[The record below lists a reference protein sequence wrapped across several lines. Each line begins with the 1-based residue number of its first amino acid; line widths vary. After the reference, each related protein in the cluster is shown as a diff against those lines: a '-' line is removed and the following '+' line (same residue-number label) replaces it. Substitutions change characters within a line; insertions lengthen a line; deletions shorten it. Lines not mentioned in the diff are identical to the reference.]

1 MNPEPKKKKT
11 RGVKPWF
18 YAVSLL
24 VVAVL
29 SIIGTLFVSS
39 SSFGNMEETSALETE
54 GVLSVSDTP
63 QDNDFAVI
71 QEAFA
76 RLKESYYQEVDDET
90 LIEGAIAGMAEAVE
104 DPYTE
109 YLDDVESVTL
119 EEDITGSF
127 EGIGAEVMK
136 EGEYVKVVSPIPGSP
151 AEEAGLLP
159 NDLVMEVDGK
169 AIEGM
174 SLNEAVALIRGEKG
188 TDVVLTIDR
197 GGQTFEVAITRD
209 AIPVETVVYQLDE
222 THPEIGHIQI
232 TNFSLPTYDEL
243 VEAVTSLREQGAKA
257 FVFDVRGNPGGLL
270 NSAIELS
277 NVFVEEGKPLFQIQ
291 ERDNEPYVYHANDEL
306 YGDFKVTEP
315 SILLINEGS
324 ASASEILAAA
334 MNESADIPLLGM
346 PTFGKG
352 TMQNVEPIGDG
363 GELKITVGKWL
374 TPSGKWVNEEG
385 IVPTIEQE
393 LPSYVN
399 LLLINRSKTYQETDL
414 SVEVENIE
422 SILEA
427 LGYTPGT
434 VDGYFDEQTTK
445 AVSQF
450 QQEENLSVD
459 GIVTGDTANLLVE
472 RLRELID
479 QNDTQYDAAVE
490 WLIDNHSME
499 Q

>member
-1 MNPEPKKKKT
+1 MNPGPKKKRI
-11 RGVKPWF
+11 RGIKPWF

-29 SIIGTLFVSS
+29 SIGGTLFVSGF
-39 SSFGNMEETSALETE
+39 SFGNMEQTSALEPDAT
-54 GVLSVSDTP
+54 LSA
-63 QDNDFAVI
+63 DNVPGEKDFAVI
-71 QEAFA
+71 QEAYA
-76 RLKESYYQEVDDET
+76 RLKESYYEEVSDET

-109 YLDDVESVTL
+109 YLDNVESVTL

-136 EGEYVKVVSPIPGSP
+136 EGEYVKIVSPIPGSP

-159 NDLVMEVDGK
+159 NDLVMEVDGES
-169 AIEGM
+169 IEGM

-188 TDVVLTIDR
+188 TEVVLTIDR
-197 GGQTFEVAITRD
+197 GGQTFEVSLTRD
-209 AIPVETVVYQLDE
+209 AIPVETVVYKLDE
-222 THPEIGHIQI
+222 AHPEIGYIQI

-291 ERDNEPYVYHANDEL
+291 ERDNKPYVYHANDEL
-306 YGDFKVTEP
+306 YGNFKVSEP

-352 TMQNVEPIGDG
+352 TMQNVEPIGDN

-385 IVPTIEQE
+385 IAPTIKQD

-399 LLLINRSKTYQETDL
+399 LLLINSSKIYQETDL
-414 SVEVENIE
+414 STEVENVE
-422 SILEA
+422 AVLEA
-427 LGYTPGT
+427 LGYNPGT

-445 AVSQF
+445 AVNQF
-450 QQEENLSVD
+450 QKEENLPVD
-459 GIVTGDTANLLVE
+459 GIVTGETANLLVE
-472 RLRELID
+472 RLREKID
-479 QNDTQYDAAVE
+479 QNDTQYDAAIQ

-499 Q
+499 